1 MGRRHKNNRA
11 TLASLLVLA
20 WLVVVAGSLGGCAS
34 VPTDPAARAA
44 YDAANDPFEPLNR
57 ATFEMNMV
65 FDRFL
70 WEPLAIAYTEGTP
83 ELVQVWMRNFL
94 SWLREPTVLM
104 NNLLQGDIQT
114 AGKTTA
120 RFMINT
126 LLGPAGL
133 RDMAKQQ
140 GFTKQT
146 GDFGQTLH
154 VWGFPEGP
162 YIVIPVLGPSNL
174 RDGIGLGVD
183 SIADPIRFAAI
194 SRSQVITWGRFG
206 IEGIDERAQNLDA
219 FDEIRKNS
227 VDFYAQLRSII
238 RQRRAVQLHMPPPGV
253 GATPASDDLY
263 ADPAAQ
269 K

>member
-1 MGRRHKNNRA
+1 MGRRHKSNRA
-11 TLASLLVLA
+11 ALASLLVLA
-20 WLVVVAGSLGGCAS
+20 SMLGPALGLGGCAS
-34 VPTDPAARAA
+34 VPTDPDARAA
-44 YDAANDPFEPLNR
+44 YDAANDPIEPLNR
-57 ATFEMNMV
+57 ATFEVNMV

-70 WEPLAIAYTEGTP
+70 WEPLAIGYSEAVP
-83 ELVQVWMRNFL
+83 ELIQIWMRNFL
-94 SWLREPTVLM
+94 SWLREPTVLA
-104 NNLLQGDIQT
+104 NNLLQGDLHT

-140 GFTKQT
+140 GFPHQT

-162 YIVIPVLGPSNL
+162 YIMIPILGPSNL

-206 IEGIDERAQNLDA
+206 IEGIDERAQNLQA
-219 FDEIRKNS
+219 FDELQKNS
-227 VDFYAQLRSII
+227 VDFYAQLRSIV
-238 RQRRAVQLHMPPPGV
+238 RQRRAVQLHMPPPGA
-253 GATPASDDLY
+253 ATPASSDLY
-263 ADPAAQ
+263 ADPAS
-269 K
+269 KK